1 MDVKWL
7 EAANKSIQ
15 KLAKQLV
22 IAHRWS
28 AAWKAKATQMR
39 YRWLQEQGRGDSFRK
54 MFTEQRQRA
63 EAAEKRVAELE
74 NCLNAINDWLDSD
87 DWNADDE
94 PPWFAFMWN
103 LLHPQQIV

>member
-1 MDVKWL
+1 MDPDDYTTYDCYL
-7 EAANKSIQ
+7 ELRTARTA
-15 KLAKQLV
+15 
-22 IAHRWS
+22 S

-74 NCLNAINDWLDSD
+74 GAAVPVLEELIRISEGCFDTERYHERINAIAKLRRAIFDK
-87 DWNADDE
+87 
-94 PPWFAFMWN
+94 
-103 LLHPQQIV
+103 